1 MDQVGT
7 YRGYDIAVNLH
18 SNGERKTPQW
28 HASIQISLVGKRVTE
43 PCFSTDP
50 SYGTVSEARDRAIR
64 IARFV
69 IDERPNAAPIGD
81 NDLLEA

>member
-7 YRGYDIAVNLH
+7 YRGYDIAVNLY